1 MRQDPLLASIGG
13 MLRRFKRAEAWLRN
27 AGLPTSLA
35 RVPVW
40 LLCVHYCL
48 MMRGKTARITRI
60 AERIARWLET
70 ITELAQH
77 ADARTELID
86 MDGGMRNDIE
96 STKRTLVLLRELC
109 VDVGGMFHSIGFESR
124 FLAHTQE
131 TFLAVA
137 DESCITATTLQRA
150 IEMHDTR
157 ALLLLRQMEAAERAS
172 GTAVDSA
179 PEAAMDE
186 VIDGVN
192 GPINGPI
199 NGPTNMPANALP
211 PGPESQC
218 GAGQSVAKRVV
229 TPAQA

>member
-40 LLCVHYCL
+40 LLCMHYCL

-77 ADARTELID
+77 ESARTELID

-96 STKRTLVLLRELC
+96 STKRTLLLLRELC
-109 VDVGGMFHSIGFESR
+109 VDVGGMFRSTGFKSR
-124 FLAHTQE
+124 FLEHTQE
-131 TFLAVA
+131 TFMAVA
-137 DESCITATTLQRA
+137 DESFMTATTLQRA

-157 ALLLLRQMEAAERAS
+157 ALSLLREMEEAERAS
-172 GTAVDSA
+172 GTVVDSA

-186 VIDGVN
+186 VVDGVVGPAN
-192 GPINGPI
+192 GPA
-199 NGPTNMPANALP
+199 TALP
-211 PGPESQC
+211 PGVATDMPSGPESQRD
-218 GAGQSVAKRVV
+218 ASQSVAKRVV
-229 TPAQA
+229 TPVQA